1 MSSSPSDRQATL
13 NSWME
18 KVDPKYRANTHWLLT
33 HNIDPNLYWK
43 WDNVPERPPG
53 DFVGNPRAIQREGFC
68 APGCDCPLCRAGHGP
83 RCGCDMCARVRSG
96 CQCSCKG
103 CPDCGMSMC
112 NCQCSTVRRVAAKCG
127 HHSGK
132 MLMIVLILIAAGVL
146 IVSNLEE
153 K

>member
-1 MSSSPSDRQATL
+1 
-13 NSWME
+13 ME

-53 DFVGNPRAIQREGFC
+53 DFVGKREGFY
-68 APGCDCPLCRAGHGP
+68 APGCK
-83 RCGCDMCARVRSG
+83 
-96 CQCSCKG
+96 CQCKG
-103 CPDCGMSMC
+103 CSDCGMSMC
-112 NCQCSTVRRVAAKCG
+112 HCQCSTVRRMAAKCG

-132 MLMIVLILIAAGVL
+132 MLLIVLILIAAGVL
-146 IVSNLEE
+146 VFANLDESE